1 MYVSRLNF
9 STQPGHTHDVEEKLK
24 QLRDMVDA
32 AGGRR
37 PRVLRTHYA
46 SPGAPDLIFEQEA
59 PDLAALE
66 SEIGAVTTNPEF
78 QSLSREISGLLAA
91 TPKRELFRIVD

>member
-9 STQPGHTHDVEEKLK
+9 NTLPGHTHDVEERLK
-24 QLRDMVDA
+24 QLRDLVSE

-66 SEIGAVTTNPEF
+66 SEIGTVTTDQRF

>member
-9 STQPGHTHDVEEKLK
+9 NTQPGHTHDVEEKLK
-24 QLRDMVDA
+24 QLRNLVA
-32 AGGRR
+32 GAGGRR

-46 SPGAPDLIFEQEA
+46 SPGAPDLVFEQEA

-66 SEIGAVTTNPEF
+66 SEIGTVTTDHPF
-78 QSLSREISGLLAA
+78 QSLSREISGLLAS

>member
-9 STQPGHTHDVEEKLK
+9 NTQPGHTHDVEEKLK
-24 QLRDMVDA
+24 QLRDLVA
-32 AGGRR
+32 GAGGRR

-66 SEIGAVTTNPEF
+66 QEIGAVTRTPEF
-78 QSLSREISGLLAA
+78 QSLSREISGLLAQ
-91 TPKRELFRIVD
+91 TPKREIYQVMD